1 MLDEKRIGEAT
12 KNISIYLQ
20 DWLLTKV
27 KVSNRKIQ
35 QTYERNFKESLEV
48 ATKLFNEEVSNL
60 WVVVCSYYAMFYIAN
75 AVLYQIGYKVG
86 TKVAHKVTA
95 DALIVYVRNKLKKN
109 LLEEYENAREDAL
122 EIIGSKTDEIIS
134 SFDKELDKRSIF
146 QYETTE
152 EVKRAKARTSLERA
166 KRFVLEMKKLL

>member
-1 MLDEKRIGEAT
+1 MLDEKRINEAI
-12 KNISIYLQ
+12 KNIPIYLQ
-20 DWLLTKV
+20 DGLLTKV
-27 KVSNRKIQ
+27 KEYNKKIQ
-35 QTYERNFKESLEV
+35 ETYERNSRESIEV

-75 AVLYQIGYKVG
+75 AVLYHIRYKVG
-86 TKVAHKVTA
+86 SKVAHKVTA
-95 DALIVYVRNKLKKN
+95 DALIVYIRNKLKKN
-109 LLEEYENAREDAL
+109 LIEEYENAKEDAL

-152 EVKRAKARTSLERA
+152 EVKKAKAKTSLERA
-166 KRFVLEMKKLL
+166 KEFVNEMRKLL